1 MENKENQKLKNKNT
15 KQDILKSKLIFY

>member
-1 MENKENQKLKNKNT
+1 MENKENQKLKNKKT